1 MRLSLFPLNV
11 VMFPGMVMPLHIF
24 EDRYKLMVR
33 RCLREGKPFGIVLIQ
48 QGSEVGG
55 EATPH
60 PVGTMAYITD
70 VEPLAEGRMNITATG
85 SGRFRI
91 QEIVNDQPYL
101 EAEVEAFPLLAAN
114 EAEVKPLIEY
124 LQPRIAS
131 YLEMLNQDEK
141 VKFATS
147 DMPDDPVDL
156 AYLIAIALQLPL
168 DDKQAL
174 LQTRSA
180 ADLLAIERRV
190 LAREQLLLRF
200 MLQTADAQRQL
211 IAGPTGHLFLN

>member
-1 MRLSLFPLNV
+1 MRLPLFPLHT
-11 VMFPGMVMPLHIF
+11 VMFPGMAMPLHIF

-33 RCLREGKPFGIVLIQ
+33 RCLRANIPIGIVLIQ
-48 QGSEVGG
+48 QGVEANG
-55 EATPH
+55 EALPH
-60 PVGTMAYITD
+60 PIGTMAYITE
-70 VEPLAEGRMNITATG
+70 VEPLTDGRMNITATG
-85 SGRFRI
+85 SSRFRI
-91 QEIVNDQPYL
+91 QEILKDEPYL

-114 EAEVKPLIEY
+114 EAEVKPLIKY

-141 VKFATS
+141 VKFAAS

-156 AYLIAIALQLPL
+156 AYLIAMALQLPL
-168 DDKQAL
+168 DDKQTL

-180 ADLLAIERRV
+180 HDLLALERRI
-190 LAREQLLLRF
+190 LGREQLLLRF
-200 MLQTADAQRQL
+200 MVQTADAQRQL